1 MGRFSKALLLALLL
15 AVGGCA
21 TIGDMAGEQRIF
33 GGTRL
38 IGKELGEPASF
49 GPCASCGP
57 CWIFDLPLSLAA
69 DTLLLPVTITLAI
82 VKATPKNTAKDSDAK
97 EK

>member
-1 MGRFSKALLLALLL
+1 
-15 AVGGCA
+15 
-21 TIGDMAGEQRIF
+21 MAGEKRVF

-69 DTLLLPVTITLAI
+69 DTVLLPVTITLAI
-82 VKATPKNTAKDSDAK
+82 IKVTPKDTPKDSDAK